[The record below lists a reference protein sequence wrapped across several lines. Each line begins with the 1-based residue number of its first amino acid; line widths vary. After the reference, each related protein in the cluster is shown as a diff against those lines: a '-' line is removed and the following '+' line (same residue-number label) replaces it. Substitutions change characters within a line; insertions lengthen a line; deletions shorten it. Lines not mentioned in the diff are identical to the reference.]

1 MYEPEGSAGVP
12 RLEEVGPSGQHPGDE
27 AAVVPTMTAVVH
39 PPSYAPA
46 VAQSAPAEAPA
57 QFEQPEYAAPAQ
69 FVAPGLVA
77 AQPQTE
83 HVDPIEPVTE
93 PVAESVDAMASE
105 PDWSPV
111 AIPADGYAATAYAD
125 DAGADEPAAQEAT
138 VDAIA
143 ETPTVYSDYPAAA
156 TEAEPAEA
164 TPAEPDWYNESDTV
178 ENEVVE
184 AQPVDNV
191 ETIEVE
197 PMAEAVEVE
206 AEPVTEPESVT
217 ETEAE
222 PVAEVDAEPV
232 ADIEAVEPEP
242 VAEIEEVEVEPIA
255 EAIEVE
261 PAAEIAEVAIEPA
274 AEATEADSEPMAG
287 AETEE
292 SLGEAAAIPSAESLT
307 VLPGE
312 SVLEFRAR
320 MIAVHE
326 QFDQAPV
333 DAVAQAE
340 LIVTDAVAAL
350 HEALLDNAVHI
361 GSWRQT
367 ERPDAEQLGDA
378 LRRYRDYLDKVL
390 AL

>member
-197 PMAEAVEVE
+197 PMAE
-206 AEPVTEPESVT
+206 
-217 ETEAE
+217 
-222 PVAEVDAEPV
+222 VDAEPV

-274 AEATEADSEPMAG
+274 AEATKADSEPMAG